1 VTVPF
6 AMVPAA
12 ILTDG
17 RVASCPPLSRLLY
30 HEMYLRAVLGPGR
43 DRIPLQ
49 PGLPYATQ
57 VRFLVGDDTERLDKL
72 IAAGAVALER
82 DCLRIVLTVA
92 ALNAEARQRAAEG
105 GEVEDTGIAASNEPE
120 GPEDALAPRQ
130 KPSSTK
136 TAMRYRHDAA
146 AFAKRA
152 KGWSRIPRALTWPQW
167 LATDE
172 GATWTATRERA
183 YPGYTRWVTRVTL
196 GGDTQGVTRGDA
208 RVTPGG
214 DTPSE
219 TYVSSENS
227 EEEKKEKREGDAG
240 DTPRV
245 TPSRKASPHRVTPPE
260 GDTLL
265 GVLRG
270 LVGSRASLVGSHTLE
285 TDLLRLLEKHTLT
298 HDELRSMAD
307 AVAAPE
313 KWWPSRNNVP
323 KYVTLNDLAGF
334 CNAGAYEWKALAAL
348 VGHVRSTSERRE
360 KTRAKSPPLPA
371 LPTEAEARARAKQ
384 FKEDL
389 ARRRAADQKDAAH
402 G

>member
-1 VTVPF
+1 MTVPF

-105 GEVEDTGIAASNEPE
+105 GEVEDAGIAASNEPE
-120 GPEDALAPRQ
+120 GPEDAPAHRQ

-196 GGDTQGVTRGDA
+196 GGDTLGVTRGDA
-208 RVTPGG
+208 RVTPQG

-227 EEEKKEKREGDAG
+227 EEEKKEKREG

-265 GVLRG
+265 DALRDAARNRATLPLTGSAIERGAAKVLTASHVTLDEIRRMGEALGEPARWWPPGKDAPPKHCTWKPLAGYRADGGGYEYGPLLALLAHVRG
-270 LVGSRASLVGSHTLE
+270 R
-285 TDLLRLLEKHTLT
+285 RKP
-298 HDELRSMAD
+298 
-307 AVAAPE
+307 AAPTH
-313 KWWPSRNNVP
+313 P
-323 KYVTLNDLAGF
+323 
-334 CNAGAYEWKALAAL
+334 
-348 VGHVRSTSERRE
+348 
-360 KTRAKSPPLPA
+360 TRFNLDDGDTA
-371 LPTEAEARARAKQ
+371 
-384 FKEDL
+384 
-389 ARRRAADQKDAAH
+389 
-402 G
+402 